1 MKKKLIL
8 LAVMVFF
15 ILGKNTAQS
24 VEAQQ
29 LLLNVE
35 KLSQLKKILDN
46 MYEGYRIVS
55 KGYNIIKDIS
65 EGSFNLHQIFLDGL
79 LQVSPAVKKY
89 EKIPEIIRNQTM
101 LVKEYKQAFKN
112 FNRTNLFNAGE
123 IKYLKIVYTNLLSK
137 SLQNLSS
144 LALVLTAGNLRMSE
158 EERLKA
164 IDQIAEDMTD
174 KLNFLRNFNKE
185 NNILAVQRG
194 REKVDVIISAK
205 QRGLTF

>member
-8 LAVMVFF
+8 LIVLVVF
-15 ILGKNTAQS
+15 IIGKNTAQS

-65 EGSFNLHQIFLDGL
+65 EGSFNLHRVFLDGL
-79 LQVSPAVKKY
+79 LQVSPVVRKY

-101 LVKEYKQAFKN
+101 LVKEYKQAFKS
-112 FNRTNLFNAGE
+112 FSRTNLFNSGE
-123 IKYLKIVYTNLLSK
+123 VKYLKIVYTNLLSK

-174 KLNFLRNFNKE
+174 KLHFLRIFNKE
-185 NNILAVQRG
+185 NNMLAVQRG
-194 REKVDVIISAK
+194 REKVDVTISAK

>member
-1 MKKKLIL
+1 MKKKLTL
-8 LAVMVFF
+8 LIVLVFF
-15 ILGKNTAQS
+15 IMNKNTAQS

-55 KGYNIIKDIS
+55 KGYGIIKDIS
-65 EGSFNLHQIFLDGL
+65 EGSFNLHRVFLDGL

-101 LVKEYKQAFKN
+101 LMKEYKQAFKI
-112 FNRTNLFNAGE
+112 FNNTNLFNAGE
-123 IKYLKIVYTNLLSK
+123 IKYLKIVYTNLLGK
-137 SLQNLSS
+137 SLQHLSD
-144 LALVLTAGNLRMSE
+144 LAMVLTAGNLRMSE

-174 KLNFLRNFNKE
+174 KLNFLRIFNKE
-185 NNILAVQRG
+185 NNMLAVQRG
-194 REKVDVIISAK
+194 REKIDVALSKK
-205 QRGLTF
+205 QIGL

>member
-1 MKKKLIL
+1 MKKKIIL

-65 EGSFNLHQIFLDGL
+65 EGSFNLHRVFLDGL

-89 EKIPEIIRNQTM
+89 ERIPEIIRNQTM

-112 FNRTNLFNAGE
+112 FSRTNLFNSGE
-123 IKYLKIVYTNLLSK
+123 IKYLKIVYTNLLVK

-144 LALVLTAGNLRMSE
+144 LAMVLTAGNLRMSE
-158 EERLKA
+158 QERLKA

-174 KLNFLRNFNKE
+174 KLNFLRIFNKE
-185 NNILAVQRG
+185 NNMLAVQRG
-194 REKVDVIISAK
+194 REKIDVTLSRK
-205 QRGLTF
+205 QSGL

>member
-1 MKKKLIL
+1 MKKNLIL
-8 LAVMVFF
+8 LIVLVFF
-15 ILGKNTAQS
+15 IIGKNNAQS
-24 VEAQQ
+24 VEVQQ

-65 EGSFNLHQIFLDGL
+65 EGSFNLHRVFLNGL

-89 EKIPEIIRNQTM
+89 ERIPEIIRNQTM

-112 FNRTNLFNAGE
+112 FSRTNLFNSGE
-123 IKYLKIVYTNLLSK
+123 IKYLKIVYTNLLVK

-144 LALVLTAGNLRMSE
+144 LAMVLTAGNLRMSE
-158 EERLKA
+158 QERLKA

-174 KLNFLRNFNKE
+174 KLNFLRIFNKE
-185 NNILAVQRG
+185 NYMLAVQRG
-194 REKVDVIISAK
+194 REKIDVTLSRK
-205 QRGLTF
+205 QSGL

>member
-1 MKKKLIL
+1 MKKKIIL

-65 EGSFNLHQIFLDGL
+65 EGSFNLHRVFLDGL

-89 EKIPEIIRNQTM
+89 ERIPEIIRNQTM

-144 LALVLTAGNLRMSE
+144 LAMVLTAGNLRMSE

-174 KLNFLRNFNKE
+174 KLNFLRIFNKE
-185 NNILAVQRG
+185 NNMLAVQRG
-194 REKVDVIISAK
+194 REKIDVALSKK
-205 QRGLTF
+205 QIGL

>member
-8 LAVMVFF
+8 LTVLIFF
-15 ILGKNTAQS
+15 IIGKNTAQS

-55 KGYNIIKDIS
+55 KGYNVIKDIS
-65 EGSFNLHQIFLDGL
+65 EGSFNLHRIFLDGL

-89 EKIPEIIRNQTM
+89 EKNPEIIRNQTM
-101 LVKEYKQAFKN
+101 LVKEYKQALKN
-112 FNRTNLFNAGE
+112 FSRTNLFNSGE
-123 IKYLKIVYTNLLSK
+123 VKYLKIVYTNLLGK
-137 SLQNLSS
+137 SLQNLSD
-144 LALVLTAGNLRMSE
+144 LALVLTSGNLRMSE

-164 IDQIAEDMTD
+164 IDKIGEEMRD
-174 KLNFLRNFNKE
+174 KLNFLRVFNKE
-185 NNILAVQRG
+185 NNMMAVQRG
-194 REKVDVIISAK
+194 REKIDVTISKK
-205 QRGLTF
+205 QNGF

>member
-15 ILGKNTAQS
+15 ILGKNAAQS
-24 VEAQQ
+24 VDAQQ

-55 KGYNIIKDIS
+55 KGYGIIKDIS
-65 EGSFNLHQIFLDGL
+65 EGSFNLHRVFLDGL

-101 LVKEYKQAFKN
+101 LVKEYKQAFKS

-123 IKYLKIVYTNLLSK
+123 IKYLKIVYTNLLVK

-164 IDQIAEDMTD
+164 IDQIAEDMSD
-174 KLNFLRNFNKE
+174 KLNFLRIFNKE
-185 NNILAVQRG
+185 NNMMAVQRG
-194 REKVDVIISAK
+194 REKIDVTLSKK
-205 QRGLTF
+205 QSGL

>member
-8 LAVMVFF
+8 LTVLVFF
-15 ILGKNTAQS
+15 IIGKNTAQS

-55 KGYNIIKDIS
+55 KGYGIIKDIS
-65 EGSFNLHQIFLDGL
+65 EGSFNLHRIFLDGL

-89 EKIPEIIRNQTM
+89 EKNPEIIRNQTM

-112 FNRTNLFNAGE
+112 FSRTNLFNSGE
-123 IKYLKIVYTNLLSK
+123 VKYLKIVYTNLLGK
-137 SLQNLSS
+137 SLQNLSD

-164 IDQIAEDMTD
+164 IDKIGEEMRD
-174 KLNFLRNFNKE
+174 KLNFLRVFNKE
-185 NNILAVQRG
+185 NNMMAVQRG
-194 REKVDVIISAK
+194 REKIDVTISKK
-205 QRGLTF
+205 QNGF

>member
-1 MKKKLIL
+1 MKKKLTL
-8 LAVMVFF
+8 LIVLVFF
-15 ILGKNTAQS
+15 IMNKNTAQS

-55 KGYNIIKDIS
+55 KGYGIIKDIS
-65 EGSFNLHQIFLDGL
+65 EGSFNLHRVFLDGL

-101 LVKEYKQAFKN
+101 LMKEYKQASKS
-112 FNRTNLFNAGE
+112 FNNTNLFNAGE
-123 IKYLKIVYTNLLSK
+123 IKYLKIVYTNLLGK
-137 SLQNLSS
+137 SLQHLSD
-144 LALVLTAGNLRMSE
+144 LAMVLTAGNLRMSE

-174 KLNFLRNFNKE
+174 KLNFLRIFNKE
-185 NNILAVQRG
+185 NNMLAVQRG
-194 REKVDVIISAK
+194 REKIDVALSKK
-205 QRGLTF
+205 QIGL

>member
-1 MKKKLIL
+1 MKKKLTL
-8 LAVMVFF
+8 LIVLVFF
-15 ILGKNTAQS
+15 IMNKNTAQS
-24 VEAQQ
+24 VEVQQ

-65 EGSFNLHQIFLDGL
+65 EGSFNLHRVFLDGL

-89 EKIPEIIRNQTM
+89 ERIPEIIRNQTM

-144 LALVLTAGNLRMSE
+144 LAMVLTAGNLRMSE

-174 KLNFLRNFNKE
+174 KLNFLRIFNKE
-185 NNILAVQRG
+185 NNMLAVQRG
-194 REKVDVIISAK
+194 REKIDVALSKK
-205 QRGLTF
+205 QIGL

>member
-8 LAVMVFF
+8 LTVLVFF
-15 ILGKNTAQS
+15 IIGKNTAQS

-55 KGYNIIKDIS
+55 KGYGIIKDIT
-65 EGSFNLHQIFLDGL
+65 EGSFNLHRIFLDGL

-89 EKIPEIIRNQTM
+89 EKNPEIIRNQTM

-112 FNRTNLFNAGE
+112 FSRTNLFNSGE
-123 IKYLKIVYTNLLSK
+123 VKYLKIVYTNLLGK
-137 SLQNLSS
+137 SLQNLSD

-164 IDQIAEDMTD
+164 IDKIGEEMRD
-174 KLNFLRNFNKE
+174 KLNFLRVFNKE
-185 NNILAVQRG
+185 NNMMAVQRG
-194 REKVDVIISAK
+194 REKIDVTISKK
-205 QRGLTF
+205 QNGF

>member
-8 LAVMVFF
+8 LTVLIFF
-15 ILGKNTAQS
+15 IIGKNTAQS

-55 KGYNIIKDIS
+55 KGYNVIKDIS
-65 EGSFNLHQIFLDGL
+65 EGSFNLHRVFLDGL

-101 LVKEYKQAFKN
+101 LVKEYKQALKN
-112 FNRTNLFNAGE
+112 FSRTNLFNSGE
-123 IKYLKIVYTNLLSK
+123 VKYLKIVYTNLLGK
-137 SLQNLSS
+137 SLQNLSD
-144 LALVLTAGNLRMSE
+144 LALVLTSGNLRMSE

-164 IDQIAEDMTD
+164 IDKIGEEMSD
-174 KLNFLRNFNKE
+174 KLNFLRVFNKE
-185 NNILAVQRG
+185 NNMMAVQRG
-194 REKVDVIISAK
+194 REKIDVTISKK
-205 QRGLTF
+205 QNGF